1 MTSASPETGRT
12 VRVSIV
18 PHRTQAWVT
27 SLRSFDSVPLAIRVR
42 VIGVITIWRPQCV
55 QGRRKVGSLEGATSL
70 YCMELF
76 HARRPDFTPGRI
88 LRECQQVFVRRTQF
102 VRRDTPSAGPALA
115 RDRLRDENRSLS
127 ACPESDGGVK
137 MSPVAIGHDL
147 TSRSFQMPEQTGSVT
162 IELPA
167 RGTVPKSPG
176 GKGQP

>member
-1 MTSASPETGRT
+1 

-27 SLRSFDSVPLAIRVR
+27 SLRSFDSGPLAIRVR
-42 VIGVITIWRPQCV
+42 VIAVITIWRPQCV

-76 HARRPDFTPGRI
+76 QLRGVPISLPAGFKRVSIGI
-88 LRECQQVFVRRTQF
+88 LCGAHNLCVATLLRL
-102 VRRDTPSAGPALA
+102 GPALA

-127 ACPESDGGVK
+127 AMPSDGGVK